1 MTSHGGGR
9 LDVLVAGAGPTG
21 LTLALSAHDHG
32 ARVRIVDRRP
42 DECRHS
48 RAFLV
53 QPRTLEVLRPYG
65 LAEDLVVHAAPAR
78 VHLHLHGR
86 CLPVDAG
93 RLRLPGTAFPRF
105 LLVRQG
111 EVELFLRRALRARGV
126 EVEWGTNL
134 HSIRTGDD
142 GVVGVGTRDGCP
154 TRIGS
159 RFLAGCDGTAS
170 TVRRAAGISWNGAAY
185 PQKILLADIELDGD
199 LHPGV
204 AHIAIHRRGVLFLL
218 PLGDVARWRVVTA
231 QQPNRSPASGERR
244 FVQQLLDE
252 AQLPADVTEVA
263 WSEWVQIEHR
273 LASRYQSGPIFLAGD
288 AAHTCSPAGG
298 QGMNTGIQDA
308 ANLGWKLAYS
318 AAGRTQDVSALLRSY
333 EQERRPVGRHVVSL
347 SDALF
352 RAEAGPDPVSSLV
365 RHAFSRAGAPLV
377 PPLLRAPLLS
387 APALRV
393 LAQFDR
399 RYRHSPLSIGT
410 AGTGRTMDHW
420 IVTRPAA
427 PGTRIPDDE
436 VTVDGAPRR
445 LQELTA
451 TPAVHVLLHRD
462 TRWQAPGRAGHRLRI
477 HRIGSWPG
485 TGIAIVRPDG
495 YVGFRSTTGTAGAV
509 EWLEMIGAL
518 PG

>member
-204 AHIAIHRRGVLFLL
+204 AHTRS
-218 PLGDVARWRVVTA
+218 TA
-231 QQPNRSPASGERR
+231 PVCC
-244 FVQQLLDE
+244 F
-252 AQLPADVTEVA
+252 
-263 WSEWVQIEHR
+263 
-273 LASRYQSGPIFLAGD
+273 
-288 AAHTCSPAGG
+288 CSPWVMWPRGG
-298 QGMNTGIQDA
+298 CSPHSLRTA
-308 ANLGWKLAYS
+308 HPPRANVAMC
-318 AAGRTQDVSALLRSY
+318 
-333 EQERRPVGRHVVSL
+333 
-347 SDALF
+347 
-352 RAEAGPDPVSSLV
+352 SS
-365 RHAFSRAGAPLV
+365 FS
-377 PPLLRAPLLS
+377 
-387 APALRV
+387 
-393 LAQFDR
+393 
-399 RYRHSPLSIGT
+399 
-410 AGTGRTMDHW
+410 
-420 IVTRPAA
+420 TRPSC
-427 PGTRIPDDE
+427 PPMS
-436 VTVDGAPRR
+436 PRW
-445 LQELTA
+445 
-451 TPAVHVLLHRD
+451 H
-462 TRWQAPGRAGHRLRI
+462 GR
-477 HRIGSWPG
+477 S
-485 TGIAIVRPDG
+485 
-495 YVGFRSTTGTAGAV
+495 GFR
-509 EWLEMIGAL
+509 
-518 PG
+518 